1 MDIIA
6 LTASPL
12 AASAPAAPQ
21 SAETGGGFALSL
33 EQAVGRQPD
42 AANQSVAADAAT
54 AAAQAQRTAVQSDAQ
69 AAAQAAQLTDSP
81 LAGALLTAAGD
92 ALASAGG
99 DAGSGDAGAA
109 QGQPDATATQ
119 ADLLAGLLAMPVAAP
134 VTAAPAGVRL
144 GVDDLQ
150 QIRERLTAIE
160 NAGNLDGQ
168 SVGGALTGALA
179 VAANVAPNLLA
190 GGAQASAAGAA
201 VSSPQALSAALP
213 GKAGARADGA
223 FAQQVQ
229 RASEAAA
236 ASAAAPSQVAAAQ
249 AGFEQ
254 AALEARSL
262 ARSADE
268 APASALPAADNGA
281 SGPFAAVLTQ
291 AGGTTGDAASAPA
304 ASASLTAPLAS
315 PEWQKGLEQQVLG
328 LHQRGEQRIELHLH
342 PAELGPLSISLQLGE
357 SGAQAQFLSSH
368 PQVRAA
374 VEQAIPQLRET
385 LAQQGITL
393 GETSV
398 GEQQY
403 RSPQEQSSGGNG
415 GSFAGNGNGSGTGV
429 ADVSLESRPVAVPL
443 SLNGGIDLYA

>member
-21 SAETGGGFALSL
+21 GAETGGGFALSL

-69 AAAQAAQLTDSP
+69 AAQLTDSP
-81 LAGALLTAAGD
+81 LAGALLSAAGD
-92 ALASAGG
+92 ALASAQG
-99 DAGSGDAGAA
+99 DSSGEDTGAA

-119 ADLLAGLLAMPVAAP
+119 SDLLAGLLAMPVAAP
-134 VTAAPAGVRL
+134 VSAAPAGGSL

-150 QIRERLTAIE
+150 QIRERLAAIE
-160 NAGNLDGQ
+160 NAGNLDLQ
-168 SVGGALTGALA
+168 NVGGALPAALA
-179 VAANVAPNLLA
+179 AAANAAPNLLA
-190 GGAQASAAGAA
+190 GVAQASAAGAA
-201 VSSPQALSAALP
+201 VSFPQALSAVLP

-236 ASAAAPSQVAAAQ
+236 ASAAAPSQVASAQ
-249 AGFEQ
+249 VGLEQ
-254 AALEARSL
+254 AALEAKSL
-262 ARSADE
+262 SQSANDS
-268 APASALPAADNGA
+268 PASVLQAADNGA
-281 SGPFAAVLTQ
+281 AGPFAAALTQ
-291 AGGTTGDAASAPA
+291 AGGMTGDVASAPA

-398 GEQQY
+398 GEQPY
-403 RSPQEQSSGGNG
+403 RSPQEQFSSGGNG
-415 GSFAGNGNGSGTGV
+415 GSFAGNGNDSGGSV
-429 ADVSLESRPVAVPL
+429 ADVSMESRPVAVPL
-443 SLNGGIDLYA
+443 GLSGGIDLYA

>member
-1 MDIIA
+1 MQAVQAMLHLPCQGLGDGVRRVLLQLVDEGIG
-6 LTASPL
+6 P
-12 AASAPAAPQ
+12 
-21 SAETGGGFALSL
+21 GFAGLVIGNVFYPEL
-33 EQAVGRQPD
+33 PVGQGARF
-42 AANQSVAADAAT
+42 VEHHIADAAEYF
-54 AAAQAQRTAVQSDAQ
+54 QRLPSLHQDAVA
-69 AAAQAAQLTDSP
+69 
-81 LAGALLTAAGD
+81 
-92 ALASAGG
+92 
-99 DAGSGDAGAA
+99 
-109 QGQPDATATQ
+109 GQPPDAYHDGGGRGQ
-119 ADLLAGLLAMPVAAP
+119 A
-134 VTAAPAGVRL
+134 R
-144 GVDDLQ
+144 
-150 QIRERLTAIE
+150 
-160 NAGNLDGQ
+160 
-168 SVGGALTGALA
+168 
-179 VAANVAPNLLA
+179 
-190 GGAQASAAGAA
+190 
-201 VSSPQALSAALP
+201 
-213 GKAGARADGA
+213 
-223 FAQQVQ
+223 QVQ
-229 RASEAAA
+229 RPREAAA

-249 AGFEQ
+249 AGLEQ
-254 AALEARSL
+254 VALEARSL

-281 SGPFAAVLTQ
+281 AGPFAAVLTQ

-304 ASASLTAPLAS
+304 GSASLTAPLAS

-403 RSPQEQSSGGNG
+403 RSPQEQFSGGNG
-415 GSFAGNGNGSGTGV
+415 GSFAGNGNGSGTSV
-429 ADVSLESRPVAVPL
+429 ADASLESRSVAVPL

>member
-12 AASAPAAPQ
+12 AASASAAPQ

-42 AANQSVAADAAT
+42 AANQSVTADAST
-54 AAAQAQRTAVQSDAQ
+54 AAAQATVQAT
-69 AAAQAAQLTDSP
+69 QLTDSP

-109 QGQPDATATQ
+109 LGQPDASATQ

-150 QIRERLTAIE
+150 QIRERLAAIE
-160 NAGNLDGQ
+160 NAGNLDGRP
-168 SVGGALTGALA
+168 AGALA
-179 VAANVAPNLLA
+179 AASVN
-190 GGAQASAAGAA
+190 
-201 VSSPQALSAALP
+201 SPEALDRALP
-213 GKAGARADGA
+213 GKASARADGA

-236 ASAAAPSQVAAAQ
+236 ASSAAPSQVAAA
-249 AGFEQ
+249 GFER

-268 APASALPAADNGA
+268 APASALPAIDNGDNGA
-281 SGPFAAVLTQ
+281 AGPFAAVLTQ
-291 AGGTTGDAASAPA
+291 AGGTTGDATSAPA

-374 VEQAIPQLRET
+374 VEQAIPQLREA
-385 LAQQGITL
+385 LAQQGISL

-403 RSPQEQSSGGNG
+403 RSPQEQFSGGNG
-415 GSFAGNGNGSGTGV
+415 GSFAGNGNGNGSGASV
-429 ADVSLESRPVAVPL
+429 ADASLESRPVAVPL

>member
-12 AASAPAAPQ
+12 AASASVPQ

-69 AAAQAAQLTDSP
+69 ATAQAAQLTDSP
-81 LAGALLTAAGD
+81 LAGALLAAAGD

-99 DAGSGDAGAA
+99 DTGSGDAGAA

-150 QIRERLTAIE
+150 QIRERLAAIE
-160 NAGNLDGQ
+160 NAGNLDGR
-168 SVGGALTGALA
+168 SAGALA
-179 VAANVAPNLLA
+179 A
-190 GGAQASAAGAA
+190 AA
-201 VSSPQALSAALP
+201 VNSPLARDSALP
-213 GKAGARADGA
+213 GKAGVRADGI

-229 RASEAAA
+229 RVSDAAA
-236 ASAAAPSQVAAAQ
+236 ASATAPSQAAVAQ
-249 AGFEQ
+249 AGLEQ
-254 AALEARSL
+254 AALEAKSL
-262 ARSADE
+262 SRSADD
-268 APASALPAADNGA
+268 APASALPAVDNGA
-281 SGPFAAVLTQ
+281 AGSFAAVLTQ

-374 VEQAIPQLRET
+374 VEQAIPQLREA
-385 LAQQGITL
+385 LAQQGISL

-403 RSPQEQSSGGNG
+403 RSPQEQFSDGNG
-415 GSFAGNGNGSGTGV
+415 GSFAGNGNGSGASV
-429 ADVSLESRPVAVPL
+429 ADASLESRPVAVPL
-443 SLNGGIDLYA
+443 RLNGGIDLYA